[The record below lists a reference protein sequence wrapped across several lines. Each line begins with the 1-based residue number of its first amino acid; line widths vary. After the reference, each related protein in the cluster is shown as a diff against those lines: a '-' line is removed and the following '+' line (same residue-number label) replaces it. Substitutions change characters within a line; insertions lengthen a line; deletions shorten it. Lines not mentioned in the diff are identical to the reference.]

1 MPRNS
6 NSGKKKIG
14 MIGFPVEL
22 GADNK
27 GVDLGPTILRY
38 TDIKDKLKKLGYRV
52 DDFGDIKIGKRDDL
66 KILNKNLKY
75 LNEIKVA
82 SEQLSKQVYNMMSKN
97 YLPLILGGDHT
108 TAIGSIAGISKY
120 LKEKKKKLGVI
131 WIDAHADMNS
141 ERTTP
146 SGNIHGMPLAVSL
159 GIGNKELTNIDGF
172 APKVDMKHIAM
183 IGIRDLDKGEATRIK
198 RDKPIVYTMSDVDK
212 MGIHEVMER
221 VIAALYRKV
230 DHIHVSF
237 DIDAMDPFI
246 APGTGT
252 PVPGGFDYR
261 EGQLLMETLYARGCM
276 DSLDMVE
283 VNTRLDDRNKSGILA
298 SQLIASAF
306 GKNTLFK

>member
-1 MPRNS
+1 MPQRNS
-6 NSGKKKIG
+6 KKIG
-14 MIGFPVEL
+14 IIGFPIEL

-52 DDFGDIKIGKRDDL
+52 DDFGDIKMGKRDDL
-66 KILNKNLKY
+66 KILNRNLKY
-75 LNEIKVA
+75 LDEIKVA
-82 SEQLSKQVYNMMSKN
+82 SEQLSKQVYNMMTKN

-108 TAIGSIAGISKY
+108 TAIGSIAGISRY
-120 LKEKKKKLGVI
+120 LRERKKKLGVI

-146 SGNIHGMPLAVSL
+146 SGNIHGMPLAISL
-159 GIGNKELTNIDGF
+159 GIGNKDLTHIEGF
-172 APKVDMKHIAM
+172 APKVEMKHIAM
-183 IGIRDLDKGEATRIK
+183 IGVRDLDKGEATRIK

-212 MGIHEVMER
+212 MGIHEVMEK

-237 DIDAMDPFI
+237 DIDAMDPVL

-276 DSLDMVE
+276 DSLDVVE

>member
-1 MPRNS
+1 
-6 NSGKKKIG
+6 
-14 MIGFPVEL
+14 
-22 GADNK
+22 
-27 GVDLGPTILRY
+27 
-38 TDIKDKLKKLGYRV
+38 
-52 DDFGDIKIGKRDDL
+52 
-66 KILNKNLKY
+66 
-75 LNEIKVA
+75 
-82 SEQLSKQVYNMMSKN
+82 MMTKN

-146 SGNIHGMPLAVSL
+146 SGNIHGMPLAISL
-159 GIGNKELTNIDGF
+159 GIGNRHLTNIEGF
-172 APKVDMKHIAM
+172 IPKVDMKHIAM

-198 RDKPIVYTMSDVDK
+198 RDKPIVYTMSDVDR
-212 MGIHEVMER
+212 MGIHEVMEK
-221 VIAALYRKV
+221 VIAALYKKV

-237 DIDAMDPFI
+237 DIDAMDPAI

-276 DSLDMVE
+276 DSLDVVE
-283 VNTRLDDRNKSGILA
+283 VNTKLDDRNKSGVLA

>member
-1 MPRNS
+1 MARNL

-14 MIGFPVEL
+14 IIGFPIEL

-38 TDIKDKLKKLGYRV
+38 TNIKDKLKKLGYRV
-52 DDFGDIKIGKRDDL
+52 DDFGDIKIGNRDAL
-66 KILNKNLKY
+66 KIVNKNLKY
-75 LNEIKVA
+75 LHEIKVA
-82 SEQLSKQVYNMMSKN
+82 SEHLSKQVYSMMTKN

-108 TAIGSIAGISKY
+108 TAIGSIAGISRY

-146 SGNIHGMPLAVSL
+146 SGNIHGMPLAISL
-159 GIGNKELTNIDGF
+159 GIGNRDLTNIEGF
-172 APKVDMKHIAM
+172 MPKVDMKHIAM

-212 MGIHEVMER
+212 MGIHEVMEK

-237 DIDAMDPFI
+237 DIDAMDPAL

-276 DSLDMVE
+276 DSLDVVE
-283 VNTRLDDRNKSGILA
+283 VNTRLDDRNRSGILA

>member
-14 MIGFPVEL
+14 IIGFPIEL

-38 TDIKDKLKKLGYRV
+38 TNIKDRLKKLGYRV

-66 KILNKNLKY
+66 KILNRNLKY
-75 LNEIKVA
+75 LHEIKVA
-82 SEQLSKQVYNMMSKN
+82 SEHLSKQVYNMMSRN

-108 TAIGSIAGISKY
+108 TAIGSIAGISKF

-146 SGNIHGMPLAVSL
+146 TGNIHGMPLAISL
-159 GIGNKELTNIDGF
+159 GIGNKELTQIDGF
-172 APKVDMKHIAM
+172 TPKVDMKHIAM
-183 IGIRDLDKGEATRIK
+183 IGVRDLDKGEAARIK

-212 MGIHEVMER
+212 MGIHEVMEK
-221 VIAALYRKV
+221 VIAALYKKV

>member
-6 NSGKKKIG
+6 TSSRKKIG
-14 MIGFPVEL
+14 IIGFPIEL

-38 TDIKDKLKKLGYRV
+38 TNIKDKLKKLGYRV
-52 DDFGDIKIGKRDDL
+52 DDFGDIRIGKRDDL
-66 KILNKNLKY
+66 KIVNKNLKY
-75 LNEIKVA
+75 LHEIKVA
-82 SEQLSKQVYNMMSKN
+82 SEHLSKQVYNMMTKN

-108 TAIGSIAGISKY
+108 TAIGSIAGISRY

-146 SGNIHGMPLAVSL
+146 SGNIHGMPLAISL
-159 GIGNKELTNIDGF
+159 GIGNRDLTNIEGF
-172 APKVDMKHIAM
+172 MPKVDMKHIAM

-212 MGIHEVMER
+212 MGIHEVMEK

-237 DIDAMDPFI
+237 DIDAMDPAL

-276 DSLDMVE
+276 DSLDVVE

>member
-1 MPRNS
+1 MPRNT

-14 MIGFPVEL
+14 IIGFPIEL

-52 DDFGDIKIGKRDDL
+52 DDFGDIKMGKRDDL
-66 KILNKNLKY
+66 KIVNRNLKY
-75 LNEIKVA
+75 LEEIKTA
-82 SEQLSKQVYNMMSKN
+82 SEHLSKQVYNMMTKN

-120 LKEKKKKLGVI
+120 LRERKKKLGVI

-146 SGNIHGMPLAVSL
+146 SGNIHGMPLALSL
-159 GIGNKELTNIDGF
+159 GIGNKDLTHIEGY

-183 IGIRDLDKGEATRIK
+183 IGIRDLDKGEAARIK

-212 MGIHEVMER
+212 MGIHEVLEK
-221 VIAALYRKV
+221 VIAALYKKV

-237 DIDAMDPFI
+237 DIDAMDPLL

-252 PVPGGFDYR
+252 PVTGGFDYR

-276 DSLDMVE
+276 DSLDVVE

-298 SQLIASAF
+298 SQLIMSAF

>member
-1 MPRNS
+1 MARNP

-14 MIGFPVEL
+14 IIGFPIEL

-38 TDIKDKLKKLGYRV
+38 TNIKDKLKKLGYRV
-52 DDFGDIKIGKRDDL
+52 DDFGDIKIGNRDAL
-66 KILNKNLKY
+66 KIVNKNLKY
-75 LNEIKVA
+75 LHEIKVA
-82 SEQLSKQVYNMMSKN
+82 SEHLSKQVYSMMTKN

-108 TAIGSIAGISKY
+108 TAIGSIAGISRY

-146 SGNIHGMPLAVSL
+146 SGNIHGMPLAISL
-159 GIGNKELTNIDGF
+159 GIGNRDLTNIEGF
-172 APKVDMKHIAM
+172 MPKVDMKHIAM
-183 IGIRDLDKGEATRIK
+183 IGIRDLDKGEAARIK

-212 MGIHEVMER
+212 MGIHDVMEK

-237 DIDAMDPFI
+237 DIDAMDPAL

-276 DSLDMVE
+276 DSLDVVE
-283 VNTRLDDRNKSGILA
+283 VNTRLDDRNRSGILA

>member
-1 MPRNS
+1 MPRNT

-14 MIGFPVEL
+14 IIGFPIEL

-52 DDFGDIKIGKRDDL
+52 DDFGDIKMGKRDDL
-66 KILNKNLKY
+66 KIVNRNLKY
-75 LNEIKVA
+75 LEEIKTA
-82 SEQLSKQVYNMMSKN
+82 SEHLSKQVYNMMTKN

-120 LKEKKKKLGVI
+120 LRERKKKLGVI

-146 SGNIHGMPLAVSL
+146 SGNIHGMPLALSL
-159 GIGNKELTNIDGF
+159 GIGNRDLTHIEGY

-183 IGIRDLDKGEATRIK
+183 IGIRDLDKGEAARIK

-212 MGIHEVMER
+212 MGIHEVLEK
-221 VIAALYRKV
+221 VIAALYKKV

-237 DIDAMDPFI
+237 DIDAMDPLL

-252 PVPGGFDYR
+252 PVTGGFDYR

-276 DSLDMVE
+276 DSLDVVE

-298 SQLIASAF
+298 SQLIMSAF

>member
-1 MPRNS
+1 MARNS
-6 NSGKKKIG
+6 TTSRKKIG
-14 MIGFPVEL
+14 IIGFPIEL

-38 TDIKDKLKKLGYRV
+38 TNIKDKLKKLGYRV

-66 KILNKNLKY
+66 KIANKNLKY
-75 LNEIKVA
+75 LHEIKVA
-82 SEQLSKQVYNMMSKN
+82 SEHLSKQVYNMMTKN

-108 TAIGSIAGISKY
+108 TAIGSIAGISRY

-146 SGNIHGMPLAVSL
+146 TGNIHGMPLAISL
-159 GIGNKELTNIDGF
+159 GIGNRDLTNIEGF
-172 APKVDMKHIAM
+172 MPKVDMKHIAM

-212 MGIHEVMER
+212 MGIHEVMEK

-237 DIDAMDPFI
+237 DIDAMDPAL

-276 DSLDMVE
+276 DSLDVVE

>member
-1 MPRNS
+1 MPPRNS
-6 NSGKKKIG
+6 KKIG
-14 MIGFPVEL
+14 IIGFPIEL

-52 DDFGDIKIGKRDDL
+52 DDFGDIKMGKRDDL
-66 KILNKNLKY
+66 KIVNRNLKY
-75 LNEIKVA
+75 LDEIKVA
-82 SEQLSKQVYNMMSKN
+82 SEHLSKQVYNMMTKN

-108 TAIGSIAGISKY
+108 TAIGSIAGISRY
-120 LKEKKKKLGVI
+120 LRERKKKLGVI

-159 GIGNKELTNIDGF
+159 GIGNKDLTHIEGF
-172 APKVDMKHIAM
+172 APKVEMKHIAM

-212 MGIHEVMER
+212 MGIHEVMEK

-237 DIDAMDPFI
+237 DIDAMDPVL

-276 DSLDMVE
+276 DSLDVVE

>member
-6 NSGKKKIG
+6 TSSRKKIG
-14 MIGFPVEL
+14 IIGFPIEL

-38 TDIKDKLKKLGYRV
+38 TNIKDKLKKLGYRV

-66 KILNKNLKY
+66 KIINKNLKY
-75 LNEIKVA
+75 LQEIKVA
-82 SEQLSKQVYNMMSKN
+82 SEHLSKQVYNMMTKN

-159 GIGNKELTNIDGF
+159 GIGNKDLTNIEGF
-172 APKVDMKHIAM
+172 MPKVDMKHIAM

-212 MGIHEVMER
+212 MGIHEVMEK

-237 DIDAMDPFI
+237 DIDAMDPAL

-276 DSLDMVE
+276 DSLDVVE

>member
-1 MPRNS
+1 MPRNTS
-6 NSGKKKIG
+6 SGKKKIG
-14 MIGFPVEL
+14 IVGFPIEL

-38 TDIKDKLKKLGYRV
+38 TGVKDKLKKLGYRV
-52 DDFGDIKIGKRDDL
+52 DDFGDIKMGKRDDL
-66 KILNKNLKY
+66 KILNRNLKY
-75 LNEIKVA
+75 LEEIKVA
-82 SEQLSKQVYNMMSKN
+82 SENLSKQVYNMMTKN

-120 LKEKKKKLGVI
+120 LRERKKKLGVI

-146 SGNIHGMPLAVSL
+146 TGNIHGMPLAISL
-159 GIGNKELTNIDGF
+159 GIGNKDLTHIEGF

-212 MGIHEVMER
+212 MGIHEVMEK
-221 VIAALYRKV
+221 VIAALYKKV

-237 DIDAMDPFI
+237 DIDAMDPSL

-252 PVPGGFDYR
+252 PVTGGFDYR

-276 DSLDMVE
+276 DSLDVVE

-298 SQLIASAF
+298 SQLITSAF